1 MRHPRVLDRDQA
13 LLLVIDVQEAFRKV
27 LPDFG
32 DLTESISKLVRGCH
46 ILNVPV
52 VVTEQYPRGL
62 GRTVPEL
69 TDHLGE
75 HKIYEKECFSSCGVE
90 DLMNYLAHKRSRQII
105 VCGIEAHVCVNQ
117 TSHDLLHK
125 GYSVH
130 LITDAITSRS
140 PRNKEVGIQKILSA
154 GAVPSSVELALF
166 EMLVESGTEAF
177 KSVQK
182 LVK

>member
-1 MRHPRVLDRDQA
+1 
-13 LLLVIDVQEAFRKV
+13 
-27 LPDFG
+27 
-32 DLTESISKLVRGCH
+32 
-46 ILNVPV
+46 
-52 VVTEQYPRGL
+52 
-62 GRTVPEL
+62 
-69 TDHLGE
+69 
-75 HKIYEKECFSSCGVE
+75 
-90 DLMNYLAHKRSRQII
+90 
-105 VCGIEAHVCVNQ
+105 
-117 TSHDLLHK
+117 
-125 GYSVH
+125 VH